1 MCFVTSF
8 VNNDNTDNLGCP
20 RKLNGTVSE
29 ANIDG
34 PVWWKRVD
42 KRSIKTQKHSSEKER
57 NITIN
62 IGYANAKIYQNS
74 EGKYFT
80 APSDK
85 DNLLNDF
92 GILKITYILIG

>member
-1 MCFVTSF
+1 MIIKLSEII
-8 VNNDNTDNLGCP
+8 NNQAILNTGVIGSVS
-20 RKLNGTVSE
+20 NGKSTLV
-29 ANIDG
+29 
-34 PVWWKRVD
+34 
-42 KRSIKTQKHSSEKER
+42 RSLTGIKTQKHSSEKER

-85 DNLLNDF
+85 DNLF
-92 GILKITYILIG
+92 HWSTIII